1 MASFFCTDADISQKC
16 NAAVCRRTGKTAY
29 FCSEQPHVCAI
40 TPLQIISPPY
50 KTMKR
55 ILIVDDEDDL
65 REILACNL
73 EAAGYE
79 PLEAASAEEAMFK
92 LRQWMGNDHAS
103 ESENLP
109 ALILLDVMMPGIN
122 GFRMAEILRDEWAV
136 RIPIIFLTAK
146 DHEDDILAGFARG
159 GDDYVTKPFSV
170 KELVARV
177 NAVVRRAE
185 STDETVAKVKAMP
198 SKVDLG
204 GGLLIDDSRKIV
216 VVDGEDVALSRKELG
231 ILKTLVAQPGHVFT
245 RDDIL
250 AAVWQGEAYVLDR
263 TVDVHIARLRKKL
276 GQHGERI
283 TSRQGYGYKFE

>member
-1 MASFFCTDADISQKC
+1 
-16 NAAVCRRTGKTAY
+16 
-29 FCSEQPHVCAI
+29 
-40 TPLQIISPPY
+40 
-50 KTMKR
+50 MKR

-73 EAAGYE
+73 ETAGYE

-92 LRQWMGNDHAS
+92 LHQWMGNAHTPAT
-103 ESENLP
+103 ESLP

-122 GFRMAEILRDEWAV
+122 GFRMAEILRNEWNV
-136 RIPIIFLTAK
+136 QIPIIFLTAK
-146 DHEDDILAGFARG
+146 DHEDDILSGFARG

-185 STDETVAKVKAMP
+185 NTSEAMEKVKAMP
-198 SKVDLG
+198 SKLDLG

-276 GQHGERI
+276 GQHGDRI
-283 TSRQGYGYKFE
+283 TSRQGYGYKFD

>member
-1 MASFFCTDADISQKC
+1 
-16 NAAVCRRTGKTAY
+16 
-29 FCSEQPHVCAI
+29 
-40 TPLQIISPPY
+40 
-50 KTMKR
+50 MKR

-92 LRQWMGNDHAS
+92 LHQWMGNDHTPAP
-103 ESENLP
+103 ERLP

-122 GFRMAEILRDEWAV
+122 GFRMAEILRNEWNV
-136 RIPIIFLTAK
+136 QIPIIFLTAK
-146 DHEDDILAGFARG
+146 DHEDDILSGFARG

-185 STDETVAKVKAMP
+185 NTSEAMEKVKSMP
-198 SKVDLG
+198 SKLDLG

-276 GQHGERI
+276 GQHGDRI
-283 TSRQGYGYKFE
+283 TSRQGYGYKFD

>member
-1 MASFFCTDADISQKC
+1 
-16 NAAVCRRTGKTAY
+16 
-29 FCSEQPHVCAI
+29 
-40 TPLQIISPPY
+40 
-50 KTMKR
+50 MKR

-92 LRQWMGNDHAS
+92 LHQWMGNDHTPAT
-103 ESENLP
+103 ESLP

-122 GFRMAEILRDEWAV
+122 GFRMAEILRNEWNV
-136 RIPIIFLTAK
+136 QIPIIFLTAK
-146 DHEDDILAGFARG
+146 DHEDDILSGFARG

-185 STDETVAKVKAMP
+185 NTSEAMEKVKSMP
-198 SKVDLG
+198 SKLDLG

-250 AAVWQGEAYVLDR
+250 AAVWQGDAYVLDR

-276 GQHGERI
+276 GQHGDRI
-283 TSRQGYGYKFE
+283 TSRQGYGYKFD

>member
-1 MASFFCTDADISQKC
+1 MASFFCTNANISQKC

-159 GDDYVTKPFSV
+159 GDDYVT
-170 KELVARV
+170 
-177 NAVVRRAE
+177 
-185 STDETVAKVKAMP
+185 
-198 SKVDLG
+198 
-204 GGLLIDDSRKIV
+204 
-216 VVDGEDVALSRKELG
+216 
-231 ILKTLVAQPGHVFT
+231 
-245 RDDIL
+245 
-250 AAVWQGEAYVLDR
+250 
-263 TVDVHIARLRKKL
+263 
-276 GQHGERI
+276 
-283 TSRQGYGYKFE
+283 

>member
-1 MASFFCTDADISQKC
+1 
-16 NAAVCRRTGKTAY
+16 
-29 FCSEQPHVCAI
+29 
-40 TPLQIISPPY
+40 
-50 KTMKR
+50 MKR

-92 LRQWMGNDHAS
+92 LHQWMGNDHTPAT
-103 ESENLP
+103 ESLP

-122 GFRMAEILRDEWAV
+122 GFRMAEILRNEWNV
-136 RIPIIFLTAK
+136 QIPIIFLTAK
-146 DHEDDILAGFARG
+146 DHEDDILFGFARG

-185 STDETVAKVKAMP
+185 NTSEAVAKVKAMP

-276 GQHGERI
+276 GQHGDRI
-283 TSRQGYGYKFE
+283 TSRQGYGYKFD